1 MTRPHNTK
9 TNDHYNMKGRILVI
23 NTGSTSTKIGFYD
36 AGEKL
41 FEQNLTHSAEE
52 VALYPS
58 VMDQTPMRRDTIT
71 AFLSDRGIALES
83 IDICMAR
90 GGLITPIR
98 TGVYEVNQE
107 MRDALMSGKDGV
119 HACNLSALIADD
131 IAQEV
136 NEARQKKGITQK
148 CRAFIA
154 DPPMADEMLPE
165 VKVGGI
171 PEFERR
177 TLFHALNSRAMVRR
191 YARSVG
197 KTNKDVTVIV
207 AHMGGGSSVSLHR
220 NGLVIDTND
229 ALGGDGPISPER
241 AGSVPGFPLVEM
253 CFSGK
258 YTKDEVKKKLVGKGG
273 AVAYFGTNDIREI
286 VARAQ
291 DGDSECDRFL
301 KGFAVSVA
309 KYIGSLATVVAGKV
323 DAIILTGGIA
333 HAKDIVRDITDRVS
347 FIAPVEVYA
356 GENEL
361 ESLAENGYGILAG
374 EFEIKEY
381 NRYRI
386 IS

>member
-1 MTRPHNTK
+1 
-9 TNDHYNMKGRILVI
+9 MKGRILVV
-23 NTGSTSTKIGFYD
+23 NTGSTSTKVGFYD
-36 AGEKL
+36 AGEML
-41 FEQNLTHSAEE
+41 FEKNLTHSAEE
-52 VALYPS
+52 IAKYGS
-58 VMDQTPMRRDTIT
+58 VMEQGGMRRDAIT
-71 AFLSDRGIALES
+71 DFLSEKGIALDT
-83 IDICMAR
+83 IDVAMAR

-98 TGVYEVNQE
+98 TGVYEVNQD

-131 IAQEV
+131 IAVEV
-136 NEARQKKGITQK
+136 NKARAEKGVGGL

-258 YTKDEVKKKLVGKGG
+258 YTKDEIKKKLVGKGG
-273 AVAYFGTNDIREI
+273 AVAYFGTNDIRE
-286 VARAQ
+286 VASRAEA
-291 DGDSECDRFL
+291 GDRECEVFL

-309 KYIGSLATVVAGKV
+309 KYIGSLAVVVDGKV

-333 HAKDIVRDITDRVS
+333 NSKAITDDIAGRVG
-347 FIAPVEVYA
+347 FIAPVEVYP

-374 EFEIKEY
+374 EFEISY
-381 NRYRI
+381 YHPDRF
-386 IS
+386 

>member
-1 MTRPHNTK
+1 MN
-9 TNDHYNMKGRILVI
+9 GRILVI

-36 AGEKL
+36 SGEML
-41 FEQNLTHSAEE
+41 FEKNLTHSADE
-52 VALYPS
+52 VARYKS
-58 VMDQTPMRRDTIT
+58 VMDQTPMRRDAIT
-71 AFLSDRGIALES
+71 DFLSEKGIALET
-83 IDICMAR
+83 IDIAMAR

-107 MRDALMSGKDGV
+107 MRDALMAAKEGA

-131 IAQEV
+131 IAVMV
-136 NEARQKKGITQK
+136 NKEREEKGIAEK

-165 VKVGGI
+165 VKVGGL
-171 PEFERR
+171 PEFPRR

-191 YARSVG
+191 YARSIG
-197 KTNKDVTVIV
+197 KTNKEVTVIV

-241 AGSVPGFPLVEM
+241 AGSVPAFPLVEK
-253 CFSGK
+253 CFSGQW
-258 YTKDEVKKKLVGKGG
+258 TEAQIKKRLVGRGG
-273 AVAYFGTNDIREI
+273 AVAYFGTNDFRELT
-286 VARAQ
+286 ARAEA
-291 DGDSECDRFL
+291 GDEACATFL
-301 KGFAVSVA
+301 KGYCISVA
-309 KYIGSLATVVAGKV
+309 KYIAALATVVCGKV

-333 HAKDIVRDITDRVS
+333 YSKPIVADIKERVG
-347 FIAPVEVYA
+347 FIAPVEIYA

-374 EFEIKEY
+374 EFDIKY
-381 NRYRI
+381 YHPDHF
-386 IS
+386 

>member
-1 MTRPHNTK
+1 
-9 TNDHYNMKGRILVI
+9 MKGRILVI

-36 AGEKL
+36 AGELL
-41 FEQNLTHSAEE
+41 FEKNLTHSAEE
-52 VALYPS
+52 VAQYKS
-58 VMDQTPMRRDTIT
+58 VMDQGDMRRKAIT
-71 AFLSDRGIALES
+71 DFLDEKGIVLGS
-83 IDICMAR
+83 IDIVMAR
-90 GGLITPIR
+90 GGLITPIK
-98 TGVYEVNQE
+98 TGVYEVNQD

-131 IAQEV
+131 IAAEV
-136 NEARQKKGITQK
+136 RSRRGDGSCK
-148 CRAFIA
+148 AFIA

-171 PEFERR
+171 PEFERK

-191 YARSVG
+191 YARSIG

-220 NGLVIDTND
+220 NGQVIDTTD

-241 AGSVPGFPLVEM
+241 AGTVPGFPLVEM

-273 AVAYFGTNDIREI
+273 AVAYFGTNDMREI
-286 VARAQ
+286 IARAEA
-291 DGDSECDRFL
+291 GDKDCEVFL

-309 KYIGSLATVVAGKV
+309 KYIGSLATVVGGKV
-323 DAIILTGGIA
+323 DAIVLTGGIA
-333 HAKDIVRDITDRVS
+333 HAKTIAADIRERVE

-374 EFEIKEY
+374 EFDIRQYSNK
-381 NRYRI
+381 
-386 IS
+386 

>member
-1 MTRPHNTK
+1 MN
-9 TNDHYNMKGRILVI
+9 GRILVI

-36 AGEKL
+36 SGAML
-41 FEQNLTHSAEE
+41 FEKNLTHSAEE
-52 VALYPS
+52 VASYRS
-58 VMDQTPMRRDTIT
+58 VMDQTPMRRDAIT
-71 AFLSDRGIALES
+71 DFLSEKGIALET
-83 IDICMAR
+83 IDIAMAR

-131 IAQEV
+131 IAREV
-136 NEARQKKGITQK
+136 NDERAAKGVEGICK
-148 CRAFIA
+148 AYIA

-197 KTNKDVTVIV
+197 KTNKEVTVIV

-258 YTKDEVKKKLVGKGG
+258 YTKDEIKKKLVGKGG
-273 AVAYFGTNDIREI
+273 AVAYFGTNDFREI
-286 VARAQ
+286 AARA
-291 DGDSECDRFL
+291 DAGEETCATFL
-301 KGFAVSVA
+301 KGFCVSVA
-309 KYIGSLATVVAGKV
+309 KYIGALATVVGGKV

-333 HAKDIVRDITDRVS
+333 HSRLITEDIIGRVG

-374 EFEIKEY
+374 EFDIKY
-381 NRYRI
+381 YHPDRF
-386 IS
+386 